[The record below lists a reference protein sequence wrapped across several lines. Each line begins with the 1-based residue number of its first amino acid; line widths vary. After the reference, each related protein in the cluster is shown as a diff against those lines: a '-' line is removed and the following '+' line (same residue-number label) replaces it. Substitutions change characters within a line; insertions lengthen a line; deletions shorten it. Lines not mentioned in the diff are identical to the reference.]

1 MFRLLLVMCLYVLSV
16 PVIFAQSIA
25 PDVFRALQAAQTAQQ
40 AGHYQQAEEALKSV
54 KAEPDSL
61 EQALLWRSEGYLA
74 WAQGHIQHAIKTLD
88 KALTS
93 GKLTDAQIAED
104 RLNLAKLS
112 FAAQRYQQVHQY
124 LRGLAATDEILE
136 LQIQAWQQLGRLDK
150 AVPLAERY
158 LKNKGTIS
166 NSWLQ
171 FMVGAN
177 AELKRYAQAEQWQK
191 RILQRKPD
199 ELSVWQQLAALQQMA
214 GQYGKSLATL
224 RTAYSRG
231 MTFQQADLDRL
242 LSLAEA
248 SNQPWQAARLMSGML
263 DSGLINANTAN
274 LERLA
279 QLHWQAR
286 EYQTAAAH
294 YARLAKQTGR
304 GQHWLNLGQLE
315 IQQGRWQAG
324 LQALATAEQAGANP
338 QQVTA
343 WRDWAQ
349 SRIELDETQTSQLA
363 AD

>member
-1 MFRLLLVMCLYVLSV
+1 MLRLFMAAGLYALTTQMGL
-16 PVIFAQSIA
+16 AQSIA
-25 PDVFRALQAAQTAQQ
+25 PDVFQALQAAQKAQQ
-40 AGHYQQAEEALKSV
+40 TGNYRQAEHVLNSLKA
-54 KAEPDSL
+54 KPGSL

-74 WAQGHIQHAIKTLD
+74 WAQGRIQLAITALD
-88 KALTS
+88 KALQS
-93 GKLTDAQIAED
+93 GKLTDEQKAED

-112 FAAQRYQQVHQY
+112 FTAENYQQVHHY
-124 LRGLAATDEILE
+124 LQGLIATDESIE
-136 LQIQAWQQLGRLDK
+136 LQIQAWQRLGRLDK
-150 AVPLAERY
+150 ALPLAERY
-158 LKNKGTIS
+158 LKSQSTLS
-166 NSWLQ
+166 DHWLQ
-171 FMVGAN
+171 FMVSAN

-242 LSLAEA
+242 LSLAVA

-349 SRIELDETQTSQLA
+349 SRIELDETQTAQLA